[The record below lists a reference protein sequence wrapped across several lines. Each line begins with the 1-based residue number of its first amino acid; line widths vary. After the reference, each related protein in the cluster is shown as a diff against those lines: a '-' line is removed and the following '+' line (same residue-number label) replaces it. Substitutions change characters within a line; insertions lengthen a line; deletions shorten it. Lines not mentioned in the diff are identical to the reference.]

1 VFPITVYIFAHNK
14 IVLTLN
20 TDNREK
26 PRERKRKRESK
37 DRKRELQRVL
47 NISPR
52 HSFLL

>member
-26 PRERKRKRESK
+26 PRERKRESK